1 MVADKA
7 TDNSDKRFIVNVGL
21 FADENNTRN
30 AYTKLNDAGL
40 NVLSNEITS
49 KKGKLTRI
57 RVGPFPTQAEAD
69 RAAEKIRSLKLDA
82 VVVPQ

>member
-1 MVADKA
+1 MADA
-7 TDNSDKRFIVNVGL
+7 TPRFIVNVGL

-30 AYTKLNDAGL
+30 TYTKLNDAGL
-40 NVLSNEITS
+40 NVLSNEITT

-57 RVGPFPTQAEAD
+57 RVGPFATQAEAD
-69 RAAEKIRSLKLDA
+69 RAAEKIRRLKLEA